1 MKKLSM
7 ITAAALCLSA
17 CAKHTDEL
25 PTSYTSPM
33 LYQDYTCQQ
42 LTGEMARLTRRA
54 QELTRSVNDNAS
66 SDSVAMGVGLIL
78 FWPSLFFIDGDNPD
92 AQEYSRVKG
101 EYEAVEQ
108 QAIMKDC
115 AGRPATNPFIEA
127 EKAYK
132 AKQQP
137 VDNTTSPNRRK
148 R

>member
-1 MKKLSM
+1 
-7 ITAAALCLSA
+7 
-17 CAKHTDEL
+17 
-25 PTSYTSPM
+25 M

-54 QELTRSVNDNAS
+54 QELTKSVNENAK
-66 SDSVAMGVGLIL
+66 SDSIAMGVGLIL

-108 QAIMKDC
+108 QATMKNC
-115 AGRPATNPFIEA
+115 AGRPASNPFRDA

-132 AKQQP
+132 ATQQQQK
-137 VDNTTSPNRRK
+137 NITSPNKRK